1 MNAPSS
7 RKLIASA
14 NVSLDGF
21 SAGPDGDN
29 DVMWFVEHVTD
40 ELDTHFEG
48 VWRGSTT
55 ALLGR
60 KNYEGFY
67 SVWPGIAASPE
78 SPLRHRTLGTW
89 MNEVEKVVFSTT
101 LEKVEWSN
109 SRLAERDLA
118 EEVRALKETGGGDVI
133 ILNSAS
139 IIQQLL
145 KAELV
150 DELRLNLIPATVGG
164 GLRLF
169 GEGLPRDA
177 WDLRGANALSSGAL
191 ALQYGRRA
199 S

>member
-1 MNAPSS
+1 LSPSGT

-29 DVMWFVEHVTD
+29 DVKWFVEHVNENFNTY
-40 ELDTHFEG
+40 FEG

-60 KNYEGFY
+60 KNYQGFY
-67 SVWPGIAASPE
+67 VVWPAITDDPDTPDRQRE
-78 SPLRHRTLGTW
+78 LGVW
-89 MNEVEKVVFSTT
+89 MNEVEKVVFSST
-101 LEKVEWSN
+101 LTDVEWEN
-109 SRLAERDLA
+109 ARLAERDL
-118 EEVRALKETGGGDVI
+118 EDEVRELKSAEGRDI
-133 ILNSAS
+133 IVLNSAS

-145 KAELV
+145 KADLV

-164 GLRLF
+164 GLRLL
-169 GEGLPRDA
+169 GDGLPRAA
-177 WDLRGANALSSGAL
+177 WDLSGATRL
-191 ALQYGRRA
+191 ASGVLGLQYARK

>member
-1 MNAPSS
+1 MNAPAT

-40 ELDTHFEG
+40 NLSTYFEG

-67 SVWPGIAASPE
+67 AVWPGITEDPE
-78 SPLRHRTLGTW
+78 TPVRQRELGVW
-89 MNEVEKVVFSTT
+89 MNEVEKVVFSNT
-101 LEKVEWSN
+101 LTELEWEN
-109 SRLAERDLA
+109 ARLAERDL
-118 EEVRALKETGGGDVI
+118 EDEVRELKGAEGRDLI

-145 KAELV
+145 KADLV

-169 GEGLPRDA
+169 GDGLPRA
-177 WDLRGANALSSGAL
+177 SWDLAAATRLASGAL
-191 ALQYGRRA
+191 GLQYSRKT
-199 S
+199 